1 MATSAAGKAA
11 QASGYKTQYFPECS
25 DTHPTMDTA
34 TLFTDFLVMCFP
46 NRDCV
51 TSFNAF

>member
-25 DTHPTMDTA
+25 DTHPTMDTVD
-34 TLFTDFLVMCFP
+34 TFYRFP
-46 NRDCV
+46 CHVFSKQGLCDQL
-51 TSFNAF
+51 